1 MHHKK
6 VYYTLSMIENEKQE
20 HLKSLIQSA
29 KDGNQNAF
37 EEVYTTYYTPLF
49 RYILARTKDKKE
61 AEDLVQTVFMKIW
74 NSLSG
79 WDSSHTSPLAFFFTV
94 ARNTLIDHFRKNKHA
109 VIVSNEVV
117 EMFTD
122 KEYISEGEGTVKDE
136 YSALFRAIDTLSKE
150 QQEII
155 TLIYTNDLS
164 YTEIAAITGKRE
176 DALRQIHSRAI
187 KKLRKLYEESLHTH
201 D

>member
-117 EMFTD
+117 EMFTG
-122 KEYISEGEGTVKDE
+122 KEYISEGENTIKDE
-136 YSALFRAIDTLSKE
+136 YSALFKAIDTLSKE